1 MRLQSISQETSQ
13 TIWNSRRSGAA
24 LPTFNVENLG
34 DYEEQLSDLE
44 LWDIKEKL
52 EEVKD
57 LYSGK
62 NLKIHGGKVD
72 SDIVEI
78 IHGGLLEHAGVGEL
92 SNIGFWRW
100 LSNVASDGYFWDFIN
115 WRFDS
120 SDKVINWGVTGAVNF
135 KEVYFARAWLRG
147 HKMIDPSLE
156 DPYKYAKKGASDI
169 WRSQILRQDFGQD
182 REFVKAFL
190 DTVYD
195 DSGKTI
201 IASKELRKQLI
212 PEIRIWTSTASF
224 AHLTYEENLQLLASF
239 RNRGK

>member
-62 NLKIHGGKVD
+62 NPKIHGGKVD

-100 LSNVASDGYFWDFIN
+100 LSNVASDGYFGIL
-115 WRFDS
+115 S
-120 SDKVINWGVTGAVNF
+120 TGALTV
-135 KEVYFARAWLRG
+135 AT
-147 HKMIDPSLE
+147 
-156 DPYKYAKKGASDI
+156 
-169 WRSQILRQDFGQD
+169 RS
-182 REFVKAFL
+182 
-190 DTVYD
+190 
-195 DSGKTI
+195 
-201 IASKELRKQLI
+201 
-212 PEIRIWTSTASF
+212 
-224 AHLTYEENLQLLASF
+224 
-239 RNRGK
+239 